1 MKISSF
7 SKKNPTER
15 ALCPPHFRYILVS
28 VAGVLSAMVT
38 LLQKYKLMKVNA
50 WTLNLYIGLLGA
62 TVTGTISLATEDI
75 TFPTD
80 IDNIIYITIQVNVQ
94 LCSNRTI
101 NRTIQ
106 TNVTF
111 ALYFLN
117 KKFQDLLYLHCRH

>member
-1 MKISSF
+1 M
-7 SKKNPTER
+7 
-15 ALCPPHFRYILVS
+15 CGFRYILVS

-80 IDNIIYITIQVNVQ
+80 VDNIIYVTIQVCVSFEFFTGFCIKGFNNSKKNQLPPVGLDLMYVINTGLGVQ
-94 LCSNRTI
+94 CL
-101 NRTIQ
+101 
-106 TNVTF
+106 TN
-111 ALYFLN
+111 
-117 KKFQDLLYLHCRH
+117 

>member
-1 MKISSF
+1 MSG
-7 SKKNPTER
+7 
-15 ALCPPHFRYILVS
+15 FRYILVS

-80 IDNIIYITIQVNVQ
+80 VDNIIYITIQVSVSIANGALTLPDIETDTDADKLAQ
-94 LCSNRTI
+94 NPMWIRIGDCLCAVWTPPHLR
-101 NRTIQ
+101 
-106 TNVTF
+106 
-111 ALYFLN
+111 Y
-117 KKFQDLLYLHCRH
+117 KQD